1 MSTHIHGCHPPCY
14 ALSVFLHAV
23 NTTFREGAKGEGRG
37 EGKGEGKGGGGRGE
51 GGGKR
56 DEGAETPIDHMQKL

>member
-14 ALSVFLHAV
+14 ALPVFLHAV
-23 NTTFREGAKGEGRG
+23 STTFTEGE
-37 EGKGEGKGGGGRGE
+37 KGEGKQGGGGGGGGRGE